1 MYSYS
6 IPDKSQLI
14 ITSQETALL
23 SQDLINENRGVV
35 WFVEK
40 NRETASSEYS
50 RGDSFGLHK
59 NLSLYNSYRIGRLG
73 AKPELGSIFINWMTD
88 MESSEIRPLILGEG
102 PTEFFYLKSL
112 CDVFKGFTIK
122 PDYPKHTNIKELEAK
137 IDNGVEMD
145 IITFSALLT
154 WTQRMRNQRN
164 HNTLNS
170 KKVFETYMQP
180 KKGLYC
186 EVKFFET
193 HRYTELFFLY
203 YFRYT
208 SRMYNDQ
215 DSLLKDLN
223 KCVEYE
229 KTIEFFIKC
238 KGLHSYFER

>member
-1 MYSYS
+1 
-6 IPDKSQLI
+6 
-14 ITSQETALL
+14 
-23 SQDLINENRGVV
+23 
-35 WFVEK
+35 
-40 NRETASSEYS
+40 
-50 RGDSFGLHK
+50 
-59 NLSLYNSYRIGRLG
+59 
-73 AKPELGSIFINWMTD
+73 MTD
-88 MESSEIRPLILGEG
+88 MGKQRNTALILGEG
-102 PTEFFYLKSL
+102 PTEFFYPKSL

-137 IDNGVEMD
+137 IVNGVEMGYNHIFC
-145 IITFSALLT
+145 IIDMDTKNEEPEKSQYAQL
-154 WTQRMRNQRN
+154 
-164 HNTLNS
+164 
-170 KKVFETYMQP
+170 KKKYLKPICKP

-193 HRYTELFFLY
+193 HRCTELFFLY

-238 KGLHSYFER
+238 KGLHSYFERKGGSLDVAKTNAKHSMEEKAESGRDYTYSELEILMNEIKMLERK